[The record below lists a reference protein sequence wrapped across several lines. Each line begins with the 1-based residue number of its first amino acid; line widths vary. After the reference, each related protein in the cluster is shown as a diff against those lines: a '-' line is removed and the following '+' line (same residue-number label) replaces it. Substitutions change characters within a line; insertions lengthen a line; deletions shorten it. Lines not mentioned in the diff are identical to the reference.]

1 MIVEPAGVRERRS
14 GISYW
19 LAITA
24 VIIFLSN
31 CGFIP
36 FYAGGEKFN
45 PGRTSDLVKGQS
57 TREDVIRLFGEPLES
72 STADLAKAGW
82 WKYSYVYLGNFGVQR
97 AALEVY
103 FKDNLV
109 DDYKVDMANTRY

>member
-1 MIVEPAGVRERRS
+1 MRVQATEVRERTS
-14 GISYW
+14 WIFHS

-24 VIIFLSN
+24 LIVFLSG

-36 FYAGGEKFN
+36 FYAVGEKFH
-45 PGRTSDLVKGQS
+45 PAKTADLVKGQS

-82 WKYSYVYLGNFGVQR
+82 WRYSYVYLGNLGVER
-97 AALEVY
+97 AMLEVY
-103 FKDNLV
+103 FKDNIV
-109 DDYKVDMANTRY
+109 DDYKLDMANTRY